1 MNAEQLA
8 KTLRENFSPAQCEAF
23 ISDCA
28 RGLAR
33 ELRRRTVL
41 KTPVG
46 DYSGAPYVCAS
57 GLSHKGR
64 KVSGKQGGRL
74 RDSSSRTL
82 RWHNSRVS
90 SSGDKYTVTLKNT
103 ALSDKKAV
111 PYGLY
116 VEFGHRIKRK
126 LKPKR
131 MGVSRRYKIRGVVAG
146 HRRSIRWVPGH
157 KMLTNAAKDVQ
168 DAAQGYIEKKLN
180 RKLGG
185 ILK

>member
-8 KTLRENFSPAQCEAF
+8 KALRENFSPTQCEAF

-33 ELRRRTVL
+33 ELRRRTIL

-57 GLSHKGR
+57 GLSHKG
-64 KVSGKQGGRL
+64 KKIKGKQGGRL
-74 RDSSSRTL
+74 RDS
-82 RWHNSRVS
+82 WHNSRVS

-116 VEFGHRIKRK
+116 VEFGHRHK

-131 MGVSRRYKIRGVVAG
+131 RGAAHRYKIRSVSTARKRNIGA
-146 HRRSIRWVPGH
+146 VPGH
-157 KMLTNAAKDVQ
+157 KMLTNAANDVR

>member
-8 KTLRENFSPAQCEAF
+8 KTLRENFSPAQCEEF
-23 ISDCA
+23 IRGCA
-28 RGLAR
+28 QGLAR

-46 DYSGAPYVCAS
+46 DYSGAPYVCSS
-57 GLSHKGR
+57 GLSHKG
-64 KVSGKQGGRL
+64 KKNKGKQGGRL
-74 RDSSSRTL
+74 RDS
-82 RWHNSRVS
+82 WHNSRVNFS
-90 SSGDKYTVTLKNT
+90 DGKYTVTLKNT

-126 LKPKR
+126 PKQR
-131 MGVSRRYKIRGVVAG
+131 KMGESHRYKIRGFVAG
-146 HRRSIRWVPGH
+146 HRRNFFRWVPGH

-168 DAAQGYIEKKLN
+168 DAARGYIEKKLE
-180 RKLGG
+180 RKLKG

>member
-8 KTLRENFSPAQCEAF
+8 KALRENFSPAQCDEF
-23 ISDCA
+23 IRGCA
-28 RGLAR
+28 QGLAR

-64 KVSGKQGGRL
+64 KIPGKRGGRL
-74 RDSSSRTL
+74 RDS
-82 RWHNSRVS
+82 WHNSRVS
-90 SSGDKYTVTLKNT
+90 NSGGKYTVTLKNT

-116 VEFGHRIKRK
+116 VEFGHR
-126 LKPKR
+126 LKK
-131 MGVSRRYKIRGVVAG
+131 GGS
-146 HRRSIRWVPGH
+146 VPGH

-168 DAAQGYIEKKLN
+168 DAARGYIERKLD

>member
-8 KTLRENFSPAQCEAF
+8 KTLRENFSPSQCEAF
-23 ISDCA
+23 IGDCA

-57 GLSHKGR
+57 GLSHKG
-64 KVSGKQGGRL
+64 KKIKGKQGGRL
-74 RDSSSRTL
+74 RDS
-82 RWHNSRVS
+82 WHNSRVS
-90 SSGDKYTVTLKNT
+90 SSGGKYTVTLKNT

-116 VEFGHRIKRK
+116 VEFGHRLRN
-126 LKPKR
+126 
-131 MGVSRRYKIRGVVAG
+131 GGA
-146 HRRSIRWVPGH
+146 VPGH

-168 DAAQGYIEKKLN
+168 DAARGYIERKLD